1 MDGKA
6 LAKKVKEEVRA
17 AAARMERRPGLAVI
31 LVGDDPASQVYA
43 DGKKRD
49 CAQCG
54 IYSEEYILPAETGQ
68 EELMLLIETL
78 NGRSDIDGILIQ
90 LPLPAHLNERAV
102 LSVVRPDKDVDCFH
116 PFNVGELMIG
126 EKGFYPCTPA
136 SVMRLLAEYGVE
148 LSGKSCVIVGRSN
161 IVGKPLAMLML
172 RENATVTICH
182 TKTEYLKKECS
193 RADILIS
200 AAGQAGLITG
210 DMVKEG
216 AVVVDVA
223 VNRRAD
229 GTLCGDVVFEEAAG
243 RASYITPVPG
253 GVGPLTRAM
262 LMKNTLYAAVIH
274 GKEIRKRA
282 ERGSHLPPLRR
293 CVPGQCGGGCHR
305 IHCHT
310 DHRDGWAC
318 RGGTAGGYDGRRRTE
333 WRFGGGLKQK
343 FGASRLH
350 FGQSSGDG
358 GLGCGSFCLGKRPKT
373 A

>member
-1 MDGKA
+1 MAATIMDGKA
-6 LAKKVKEEVRA
+6 LAAKVKEEVRQQTA
-17 AAARMERRPGLAVI
+17 QMGRKPGLAVV
-31 LVGDDPASQVYA
+31 LVGDDPASRVYVN
-43 DGKKRD
+43 GKKRD
-49 CAQCG
+49 CGECG
-54 IYSEEYILPAETGQ
+54 IYSEEYALPAETSQQ
-68 EELMLLIETL
+68 ELLELVEAL
-78 NGRSDIDGILIQ
+78 NGREDIDGILVQ
-90 LPLPAHLNERAV
+90 LPLPRHLDEKAV
-102 LSVVRPDKDVDCFH
+102 LLAIRPDKDVDCFH

-136 SVMRLLAEYGVE
+136 SVMCLLAEYGVE

-274 GKEIRKRA
+274 GK
-282 ERGSHLPPLRR
+282 
-293 CVPGQCGGGCHR
+293 
-305 IHCHT
+305 
-310 DHRDGWAC
+310 
-318 RGGTAGGYDGRRRTE
+318 
-333 WRFGGGLKQK
+333 
-343 FGASRLH
+343 
-350 FGQSSGDG
+350 
-358 GLGCGSFCLGKRPKT
+358 
-373 A
+373 